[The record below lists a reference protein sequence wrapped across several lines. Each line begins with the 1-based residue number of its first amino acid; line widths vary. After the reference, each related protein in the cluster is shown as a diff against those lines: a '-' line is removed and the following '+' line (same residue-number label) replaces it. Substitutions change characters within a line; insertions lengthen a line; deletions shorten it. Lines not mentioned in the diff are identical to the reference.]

1 MLKFSNNFRER
12 QYNRYKAEGENIHPN
27 QNYKDLEVQFKK

>member
-12 QYNRYKAEGENIHPN
+12 QYNRYKAEDDFFIPI
-27 QNYKDLEVQFKK
+27 KTIKTLEVKFKK